1 VEEFMSTDLFTVQKD
16 DLIELVAEI
25 MDWRR
30 IRYMPVENNKGELIG
45 LISSR
50 MLLRHFARCGK
61 MNKQSGATIVSD
73 IMIEKPVTVSPE
85 TAIMDAMLKMQEQ
98 RIGCLPVVKGKELVG
113 IITEM
118 DFLRI
123 TNRLMERLEK

>member
-1 VEEFMSTDLFTVQKD
+1 
-16 DLIELVAEI
+16 

-30 IRYMPVENNKGELIG
+30 IRYMPVENQKGELCG
-45 LISSR
+45 LVSSR
-50 MLLRHFARCGK
+50 KLLRYFVHTTKDGTIGQRNA
-61 MNKQSGATIVSD
+61 SATVKE
-73 IMIEKPVTVSPE
+73 IMIEKPITATPE
-85 TAIMDAMLKMQEQ
+85 TTVMEAINKMREH

-123 TNRLMERLEK
+123 TGRLMERLERM